1 MITVRRM
8 SNTAGDT
15 VATMTPEEFRTKF
28 EGTDSLIARRI
39 GEGRW
44 EQVGVLDV
52 KDGEEV
58 LLVEPLA
65 GG

>member
-15 VATMTPEEFRTKF
+15 VATMTKEEFRTRF
-28 EGTDSLIARRI
+28 EGADLLIARRT

-44 EQVGVLDV
+44 EQVDVLDV
-52 KDGEEV
+52 KDEEEV